1 MSFSVALVKLHWFGI
16 NWHVLLLLLLFFSI
30 RMQKLLLV
38 YYYWENRAIRRIW
51 KVLPNMV
58 FAPIWGGGGGEMAAL
73 WACACK
79 LPWTLFSPAW
89 VQPLYGTG
97 RKESS
102 GTELGLP
109 MVFSSFASTDT
120 LTNKERDSTFEL
132 SATDC
137 TDFELLVS
145 AGEELVWKYK
155 SFDFTVEWFADFE
168 LFASCESTVL
178 WFDS

>member
-16 NWHVLLLLLLFFSI
+16 NWHVFFFFFFNQDAEIVACILLLRKSCHT
-30 RMQKLLLV
+30 
-38 YYYWENRAIRRIW
+38 
-51 KVLPNMV
+51 PNLESTSKYG
-58 FAPIWGGGGGEMAAL
+58 FCPDLGGGGGGEMAAL